1 MTDNSS
7 DEHGVPDEPRRIVVQ
22 RPGYERERLPG
33 DIFIL
38 RLHDARSE
46 SVDAWYEDCNKLM
59 SRWLPGQHLRYLHD
73 IRAAESVTPH
83 AMDRVAR
90 VLRRMRNTPVTDGHG
105 AIVLNN
111 GVVAS
116 LLATFFK
123 RRPHANWQIR
133 FFDKEDLA
141 VRWLAE

>member
-1 MTDNSS
+1 MTEEFTEDNNN
-7 DEHGVPDEPRRIVVQ
+7 ERKIVIR
-22 RPGYERERLPG
+22 RPGYEREWLPG
-33 DIFIL
+33 DIHIL

-46 SVDAWYEDCNKLM
+46 SIEAWYEDCNKLM
-59 SRWLPGQHLRYLHD
+59 ARWLPGQRLRYLHD
-73 IRAAESVTPH
+73 IRAAEQVTPR
-83 AMDRVAR
+83 AMDRVTR

-123 RRPHANWQIR
+123 RRPQANWQIR
-133 FFDKEDLA
+133 FFDNEDAA
-141 VRWLAE
+141 VHWLSE